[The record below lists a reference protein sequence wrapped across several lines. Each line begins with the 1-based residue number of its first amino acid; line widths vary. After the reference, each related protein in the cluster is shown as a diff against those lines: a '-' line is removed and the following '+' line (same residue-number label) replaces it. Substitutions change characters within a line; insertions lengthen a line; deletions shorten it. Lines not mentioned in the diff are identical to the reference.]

1 MVHAYSTRI
10 WQQQQVD
17 NGKVS
22 AAAVEHGFHS
32 PEGHSKLIM
41 DGPWM
46 LLWPCILI
54 WPWFQA
60 AIGFGF
66 IHNALCKP
74 LASAALTRF
83 VFKFMSMPF
92 GNAFQGSKAAL
103 VCMQV
108 HAWCVCQEA
117 CCCPC
122 CGACSGLMCLT
133 QPRLLFL
140 SKHCPP
146 RRIHHTMSSVCM
158 KWLACASYVWLKPC
172 CCQET
177 VLSRERA
184 TSSSPGAPNDVPVRG
199 WCRPNGI

>member
-92 GNAFQGSKAAL
+92 SNAFRQCLSRKEGCFSLYASSCL
-103 VCMQV
+103 VCVRRHIAVHVVV
-108 HAWCVCQEA
+108 HAQASCV
-117 CCCPC
+117 
-122 CGACSGLMCLT
+122 
-133 QPRLLFL
+133 
-140 SKHCPP
+140 
-146 RRIHHTMSSVCM
+146 
-158 KWLACASYVWLKPC
+158 
-172 CCQET
+172 
-177 VLSRERA
+177 
-184 TSSSPGAPNDVPVRG
+184 
-199 WCRPNGI
+199 